1 MGGQLAEGAR
11 AFKGLTEAFDLRL
24 TSENKSGTLL
34 HPNRA
39 A

>member
-11 AFKGLTEAFDLRL
+11 AFKGLTDAFDPRL
-24 TSENKSGTLL
+24 TSENKAGTLL
-34 HPNRA
+34 RPNRA